1 MKLFLFFFVALISPS
16 FADNLLIPT
25 CDLVGNINSFKDI
38 TSEELSQKAKIF
50 VKRKDHCEAASA
62 LLEIYNRGASEES
75 QKEVL
80 DSMFLSLFE
89 GKFLNEYTAL
99 MMGLEKNLPLV
110 DLEKLTERQARLYL
124 KFIPKTGRNPQS
136 QFTLGSKNLKLI
148 DEAEIV
154 FRFFTKHFP
163 ENKLSRSL
171 ESEIQR
177 IHDINLKNKIE
188 YYDFYYSRT
197 KVALTV
203 SLQIDDFVRALAK
216 NSESRYFQRAL
227 KTLRPMILK
236 SDYEELKQ
244 VRFLEIISEA
254 NLEAPVETAKKLMA
268 LIEERQS
275 ALQLNNPQDLSSF
288 FQKKGDDQIL
298 FFPLN
303 DKFKLKAVQ
312 VLSAL
317 GVVGIVMAF
326 DQPIHDFVLKN
337 KNVGVLDEVA
347 DFGNV
352 FGEPT
357 GAVPLIL
364 GTLAIGLVF
373 DNDHAKSA
381 AISSIGALALTQLVV
396 ETMKYSINRSRP
408 EKEQGPYDF
417 NGFGGVG
424 ATRASF
430 PSGHSAAAWSIAT
443 IFAQEFGD
451 DYKWAPI
458 VAYSVAAMTSY
469 ARLNKDKHWASDVVL
484 GAMIGYVSGQIMHR
498 VFKKYFKAKTENFFI
513 SPIIGKTVGL
523 RVEIREKSYSD
534 LKEWPLD
541 TLYHFQQN
549 VLRLMKKDP
558 ATLDRIYEAVYL

>member
-1 MKLFLFFFVALISPS
+1 MKLFLLLFFSLATTA
-16 FADNLLIPT
+16 FAENLLIPT
-25 CDLVGNINSFKDI
+25 CDLVSNIASYKEL
-38 TSEELSQKAKIF
+38 TSDALSEKAKIF
-50 VKRKDHCEAASA
+50 VKRKDHCEAASS
-62 LLEIYNRGASEES
+62 LLEMYNRGTSEES

-80 DSMFLSLFE
+80 ETLFISLFE

-110 DLEKLTERQARLYL
+110 DLEKLSERHARLYL
-124 KFIPKTGRNPQS
+124 KFIPRVGRVPKS
-136 QFTLGSKNLKLI
+136 QFTLGSKGLTLI
-148 DEAEIV
+148 DEAEMV
-154 FRFFTKHFP
+154 FRFFITHFP
-163 ENKLSRSL
+163 ANPLSSNL
-171 ESEIQR
+171 KKEIRR
-177 IHDINLKNKIE
+177 IHDINLQNKID
-188 YYDFYYSRT
+188 YYKFYQNRT
-197 KVALTV
+197 TNALTF
-203 SLQIDDFVRALAK
+203 SLQIDDFVRVLAK
-216 NSESRYFQRAL
+216 TTDSRHFQAAL

-236 SDYEELKQ
+236 SDYEETKQ
-244 VRFLEIISEA
+244 VRFLEILSDAAAETPSE
-254 NLEAPVETAKKLMA
+254 TTKKLMV
-268 LIEERQS
+268 LIQERQQS
-275 ALQLNNPQDLSSF
+275 LDLNKPQDLSSF
-288 FQKKGDDQIL
+288 FEKKGNDQTL

-303 DKFKLKAVQ
+303 DKFQLKAVQ
-312 VLSAL
+312 VLTAL

-326 DQPIHDFVLKN
+326 DKPIHDFVLKN
-337 KNVGVLDEVA
+337 KDAGVLDEVA
-347 DFGNV
+347 NFGNV
-352 FGEPT
+352 FGEVT
-357 GAVPLIL
+357 GAAPLLL

-373 DNDHAKSA
+373 DNDHAKRA
-381 AISSIGALALTQLVV
+381 AISSVGALALTQLVV

-443 IFAQEFGD
+443 VFAQEFGD

-513 SPIIGKTVGL
+513 SPIIGKTVGF
-523 RVEIREKSYSD
+523 RVEIREKSYGD
-534 LKEWPLD
+534 LREWPLD
-541 TLYHFQQN
+541 TFYNYQQN

-558 ATLDRIYEAVYL
+558 QSLDRIYEAVSL